1 MNGSFFQFVR
11 AFSIARKEV
20 RHILRDPFTLGLA
33 LGLPLLMVLFF
44 GYAMDFN
51 VHDINLTVYDQD
63 HSRSSRELAEVFQ
76 SSGYFHLNYRSL
88 NGKPAETLDS
98 QQAKAALFIEPKFEE
113 NLSRLGTSSAQ
124 VLIDGSDNSTAGVIG
139 GYLSGIQTA
148 AIGRIT
154 GKTLV
159 QPVSVDTRYLYNG
172 ELNSRWFT
180 VPGLSVVVLAILG
193 IMLTAITVAR
203 EWERGSMELLLSTPV
218 SPLEII
224 IGKLAPYL
232 VMGLVAQVI
241 IYVAARVLFG
251 VPFEGS
257 HLLLFVGTVLFLA
270 ACMAQGLLISVT
282 TRHQIAAIQF
292 SQMMGQ
298 LPSLMLSGFIFPIE
312 SMPVFFQYF
321 TMIFPARWF
330 MVVVRGVFL
339 RGAGLTELAGPLFVL
354 LLMDIFF
361 ITMAVRRFKRDVEP

>member
-1 MNGSFFQFVR
+1 MNGSFRYGR
-11 AFSIARKEV
+11 ALSIARKEA
-20 RHILRDPFTLGLA
+20 RHILRDPFTLALA

-63 HSRSSRELAEVFQ
+63 HSRASRQLAEVFQ
-76 SSGYFHLNYRSL
+76 SSGYFHLHYRDL
-88 NGKPAETLDS
+88 DAKPAETLDS
-98 QQAKAALFIEPKFEE
+98 QAAKAALFIEPHFERD
-113 NLSRLGTSSAQ
+113 LSRKGTATAQ

-139 GYLSGIQTA
+139 GYLSGIQQA
-148 AIGRIT
+148 AVGRIT
-154 GKTLV
+154 GRPMAMPVTL
-159 QPVSVDTRYLYNG
+159 DTRYLYNG
-172 ELNSRWFT
+172 ELDSRWFT
-180 VPGLSVVVLAILG
+180 VPGLAVVVLAILS

-224 IGKLAPYL
+224 VGKLAPYL
-232 VMGLVAQVI
+232 VMGLTGQI
-241 IYVAARVLFG
+241 ILYLAARLLFDI
-251 VPFEGS
+251 PFQGS
-257 HLLLFVGTVLFLA
+257 HLILFAATLLFLIAG
-270 ACMAQGLLISVT
+270 MGQGLLISVT
-282 TRHQIAAIQF
+282 TRHQMAAIQF

-298 LPSLMLSGFIFPIE
+298 LPSNLLSGFIFPIE

-330 MVVVRGVFL
+330 MVIVRGLYL
-339 RGAGLTELAGPLFVL
+339 RGAGLTELVGPLLVL
-354 LLMDIFF
+354 LALDAFF

>member
-1 MNGSFFQFVR
+1 
-11 AFSIARKEV
+11 
-20 RHILRDPFTLGLA
+20 
-33 LGLPLLMVLFF
+33 MVLFF

-63 HSRSSRELAEVFQ
+63 HSRASRELAEVFQ
-76 SSGYFHLNYRSL
+76 SSDYFHLRYRRL
-88 NGKPAETLDS
+88 DGKPAETLDS
-98 QQAKAALFIEPKFEE
+98 EQAKAALFIEPHFERDI
-113 NLSRLGTSSAQ
+113 SKLGTVSAQ
-124 VLIDGSDNSTAGVIG
+124 ILIDGSDNSTAGVIG

-154 GKTLV
+154 GRTMP
-159 QPVSVDTRYLYNG
+159 QPVSVDTRYLYNE

-232 VMGLVAQVI
+232 VMGLIAQI
-241 IYVAARVLFG
+241 FIYAAARLLFG
-251 VPFEGS
+251 VPFAGS
-257 HLLLFVGTVLFLA
+257 HFLLFISTVLFLV

-282 TRHQIAAIQF
+282 TRQQIAAIQF

-330 MVVVRGVFL
+330 MVVVRGLFL
-339 RGAGLTELAGPLFVL
+339 RGAGFTELAGPLMVL
-354 LLMDIFF
+354 LLMDVFF
-361 ITMAVRRFKRDVEP
+361 ITMAVKLFKRDVEP

>member
-1 MNGSFFQFVR
+1 MNGVFQWVR

-63 HSRSSRELAEVFQ
+63 HSRASRQLAEVFQ
-76 SSGYFHLNYRSL
+76 ASGYFNIHYRPL
-88 NGKPAETLDS
+88 DAQPAKTLDS
-98 QQAKAALFIEPKFEE
+98 QQAKAALFIEPHFQRD
-113 NLSRLGTSSAQ
+113 LSRLGTASAQ

-139 GYLSGIQTA
+139 GYLSGIQNA
-148 AIGRIT
+148 AIERIT
-154 GKTLV
+154 GTSMAP
-159 QPVSVDTRYLYNG
+159 PVAVDTRYLYNG

-203 EWERGSMELLLSTPV
+203 EWEKGSMELLLSTPV

-232 VMGLVAQVI
+232 LMGLIAQLI
-241 IYVAARVLFG
+241 IYAAARLLFG

-270 ACMAQGLLISVT
+270 ASMAQGLLISVT

-330 MVVVRGVFL
+330 MIVVRGVFL
-339 RGAGLTELAGPLFVL
+339 RGAGFNELAGPLAIL
-354 LLMDIFF
+354 LLMDVFF
-361 ITMAVRRFKRDVEP
+361 ITMAVKRFKRDVEP